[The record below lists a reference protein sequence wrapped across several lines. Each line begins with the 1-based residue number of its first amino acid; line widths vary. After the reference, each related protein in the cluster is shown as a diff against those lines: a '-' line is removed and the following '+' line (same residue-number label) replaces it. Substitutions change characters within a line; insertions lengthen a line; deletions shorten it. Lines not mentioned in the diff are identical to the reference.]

1 MPNYFNGFPN
11 MGYQAQQMMQQA
23 PQGVTMIDVRSE
35 DEMMRYPVAPGTS
48 VYFRNVTEPVIY
60 IKTMASQ
67 YGQPVVEK
75 FRRVDEQAAPA
86 PEYALKSDLDALAA
100 MVASLGKKAKKDE

>member
-1 MPNYFNGFPN
+1 MPNYFNGMCN
-11 MGYQAQQMMQQA
+11 GYQQMMQQA
-23 PQGVTMIDVRSE
+23 PPGVTMIDVRSE

-48 VYFRNVTEPVIY
+48 VYFRNITEPVIY

-67 YGQPVVEK
+67 YGQPVVERFK
-75 FRRVDEQAAPA
+75 RVEEAAAPA

-100 MVASLGKKAKKDE
+100 AVAALGKKAIKDE

>member
-11 MGYQAQQMMQQA
+11 VGYQQQMMQQA

-35 DEMMRYPVAPGTS
+35 EEMTRYPVAPGTS
-48 VYFRNVTEPVIY
+48 VYFRNITEPVIY

-67 YGQPVVEK
+67 YGQPVIEK
-75 FRRVDEQAAPA
+75 FRRIEEQAAPA

-100 MVASLGKKAKKDE
+100 MVASLGKKAKTDD